1 MDYYLTLINQLF
13 LGALVT
19 LKFFILI
26 GIVSLFFGLLV
37 SILGLVSN
45 SFIKRIINIYVLIM
59 RGTPLLL
66 QLITIYFG
74 LPIIGLSLS
83 RTVAVLIAF
92 ALNYSAYF
100 SEIFRGGFES
110 IDKGQ
115 FEAAFVLG
123 MKKRDTYKKIV
134 LPQVIK
140 RVLPSIS
147 NEIITLVKDTSLI
160 YVVGLGELL
169 RMGKIASNR
178 DASLVPLLFVGL
190 IYLLIIYA
198 LTKLL
203 KRWERSYGYFE

>member
-45 SFIKRIINIYVLIM
+45 SFIKRIINIYVLVM

-92 ALNYSAYF
+92 VLNYSAYF

-178 DASLVPLLFVGL
+178 DASLVPLLFIGL